1 MMSSRIVLATKGK
14 RLLGARFEKDMEAFV
29 LELCGGGYTANQTM
43 MAIVACQLLRTTG
56 KASVGKIKLELLNG
70 EVQ

>member
-1 MMSSRIVLATKGK
+1 MDRVIGAKKGK
-14 RLLGARFEKDMEAFV
+14 RLIGVRFEKDMEAFV

-43 MAIVACQLLRTTG
+43 MAIVACQLLRTSG
-56 KASVGKIKLELLNG
+56 KATIGKIKLELLNG

>member
-1 MMSSRIVLATKGK
+1 MDRLISAKKGK
-14 RLLGARFEKDMEAFV
+14 RLIGMRFEKDMEAFV

-43 MAIVACQLLRTTG
+43 MAIVACQLLRTSG
-56 KASVGKIKLELLNG
+56 KATVGKIKLELLNG

>member
-1 MMSSRIVLATKGK
+1 MNRVISAKKGK
-14 RLLGARFEKDMEAFV
+14 RLIGMRFEKDMEAFV

-43 MAIVACQLLRTTG
+43 MAMVACQLLRTSG

-70 EVQ
+70 EVQS

>member
-1 MMSSRIVLATKGK
+1 MMNRVISAKKGK
-14 RLLGARFEKDMEAFV
+14 RLIGMRFEKDMEAFV

-43 MAIVACQLLRTTG
+43 TAIVACQLLRTTG

-70 EVQ
+70 EAQS

>member
-1 MMSSRIVLATKGK
+1 MMDRVIGAKKGK
-14 RLLGARFEKDMEAFV
+14 RLIGVCFEKDMGAFV

-43 MAIVACQLLRTTG
+43 MAIVACQLLRTSG

>member
-1 MMSSRIVLATKGK
+1 MMDRVISAKKGK
-14 RLLGARFEKDMEAFV
+14 RLIGMRFEKDMEAFV

-43 MAIVACQLLRTTG
+43 MAIVACQLLRTSG

>member
-1 MMSSRIVLATKGK
+1 MNCVISAKKGK
-14 RLLGARFEKDMEAFV
+14 RLIGMRFEKDMEAFV

-43 MAIVACQLLRTTG
+43 MAMVACQLLRTSG

-70 EVQ
+70 EVQS